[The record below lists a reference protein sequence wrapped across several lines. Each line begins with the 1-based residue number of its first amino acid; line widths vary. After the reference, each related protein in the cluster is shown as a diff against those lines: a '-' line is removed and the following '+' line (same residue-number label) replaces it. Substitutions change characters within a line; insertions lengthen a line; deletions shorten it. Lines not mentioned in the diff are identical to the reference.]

1 MNVRI
6 FQHDRAN
13 AAQHLGYTSGPIA
26 IGGEENLS
34 RYERWSE
41 LLDGLAQS
49 DRLTVE
55 EAAERLGVS
64 LATIRRDFDEL
75 ARQQMLTRIRGGAKR
90 NSVAY
95 DLPLR
100 YKTARHASEKQR
112 IGVAAAGAIAAGAT
126 VALNGGTTTT
136 EVARAIA
143 ARGEQH
149 AERSEPTMT
158 VVTNALNIANE
169 LAVRPHVKIVMT
181 GGVARPQSYELIGPL
196 ATLVLETLT
205 LDYAILGVDG
215 ISANL
220 GASAHHEGE
229 ASINQLMA
237 QRSEHVMIVADGSK
251 LGARGFARICGTG
264 QIHTLVT
271 DASAPT
277 AELDR
282 LRDRGVRVV
291 IA

>member
-1 MNVRI
+1 M
-6 FQHDRAN
+6 
-13 AAQHLGYTSGPIA
+13 SSIA
-26 IGGEENLS
+26 FPEESNLS
-34 RYERWSE
+34 RYERWNE
-41 LLDGLAQS
+41 LLDVLAGS

-55 EAAERLGVS
+55 DAAQQLGVS

-75 ARQQMLTRIRGGAKR
+75 ARQQMLTRVRGGAKR

-112 IGVAAAGAIAAGAT
+112 IGAATAGLIPAGAT

-143 ARGEQH
+143 TRGDLHDARG
-149 AERSEPTMT
+149 EPTMT

-196 ATLVLETLT
+196 ATLVLDTLT

-215 ISANL
+215 LAAAL
-220 GASAHHEGE
+220 GASAHNEGE

-237 QRSEHVMIVADGSK
+237 RRSDHVLIVADGSK
-251 LGARGFARICGTG
+251 LGARGFARICSTD
-264 QIHTLVT
+264 QIQTLVT
-271 DASAPT
+271 DDSAP
-277 AELDR
+277 ARELDA
-282 LRDRGVRVV
+282 LRERGVRVV

>member
-1 MNVRI
+1 V
-6 FQHDRAN
+6 
-13 AAQHLGYTSGPIA
+13 
-26 IGGEENLS
+26 S
-34 RYERWSE
+34 RYERWNE
-41 LLDGLAQS
+41 ILDTLAES

-75 ARQQMLTRIRGGAKR
+75 ARQHMLSRIRGGAKR

-112 IGVAAAGAIAAGAT
+112 IGVAAAGLIEAGST

-143 ARGEQH
+143 TRGDLH
-149 AERSEPTMT
+149 DTPGEPTMT
-158 VVTNALNIANE
+158 VITNALNIANE
-169 LAVRPHVKIVMT
+169 LTVRSHVKIVLT
-181 GGVARPQSYELIGPL
+181 GGVTRPQSYELIGPL
-196 ATLVLETLT
+196 ATLVLEALT

-215 ISANL
+215 LNATF

-229 ASINQLMA
+229 ASINQI
-237 QRSEHVMIVADGSK
+237 Q
-251 LGARGFARICGTG
+251 
-264 QIHTLVT
+264 TLVT
-271 DASAPT
+271 DSSAPADELT
-277 AELDR
+277 A
-282 LRDRGVRVV
+282 LRDRGVRVL